1 MGPCAY
7 CGAFDKLTVD
17 HIVPRCKGGTYN
29 KTNVALVCAQCNND
43 KADLDLDSWIQVLL
57 GAKDARAPIV
67 LEYAKKRQVFL
78 QMRVTIKTSPFDV
91 HTFPTS
97 HLICLGSTVKP
108 DDLIRV

>member
-43 KADLDLDSWIQVLL
+43 KADLDLDNWIQVLL
-57 GAKDARAPIV
+57 DAYDARAPVVI
-67 LEYAKKRQVFL
+67 EYATKRQAFL
-78 QMRVTIKTSPFDV
+78 RMRVTIKTSPLDV
-91 HTFPTS
+91 YTFPTS

-108 DDLIRV
+108 GDLIRI